1 MNAVERA
8 RRTGRDW
15 TQALADSASVVRL
28 GGESISAKDLLARGR
43 AGWRAHAAC
52 SFPALRGIG
61 DVDML
66 SLLLAAVV
74 DRRPVLLC
82 AADATPPAMCDGSIG
97 AAAEARATD
106 APGERASAT
115 GERERC
121 PDGLAVL
128 SSGTLGTPKTIWH
141 DPRDLLATA
150 ALVMRRLALGA
161 DDRVLVTVPLHH
173 MYGLGAALIPAL
185 LAGAQVH
192 LLPKAN
198 LLSFND
204 ALRAAAPSWVYSTP
218 HLLRTLVQRKQTAI
232 SPPCSLVLAGDGIP
246 EPLRAQAQLVFQR
259 VFDLYGSSE
268 LGVIAISGPNQPRAL
283 HPLDGVRAF
292 AAEAGAE
299 QTRLLVRHP
308 HAATHIAQTDA
319 PIALPQAWDTGDIAI
334 FHDEGGFAIQGRAD
348 LSLNRAGKLLV
359 LADLERAIM
368 AWPGVDLAV
377 AIALDEDSAAGKAI
391 AVVIQPSSP
400 ALTVDALKQH
410 AADTLPVFARPD
422 RYALAAELPRLSS
435 GKPDRN
441 TITKDYRHG

>member
-1 MNAVERA
+1 M
-8 RRTGRDW
+8 
-15 TQALADSASVVRL
+15 
-28 GGESISAKDLLARGR
+28 
-43 AGWRAHAAC
+43 
-52 SFPALRGIG
+52 
-61 DVDML
+61 
-66 SLLLAAVV
+66 LAAIV

-82 AADATPPAMCDGSIG
+82 AADATPPAVCDGSIG
-97 AAAEARATD
+97 AAEARATD

-292 AAEAGAE
+292 AAEAGAA

-334 FHDEGGFAIQGRAD
+334 FHHEGGFAIQGRAD

-400 ALTVDALKQH
+400 ALTVDALKRH